1 MAWQG
6 QLRGVGG
13 LGRRV
18 DGGPLAQATTAGMQC
33 RPNLIANSVGRQ
45 RKVMVM
51 CSRCGGRRSAVRRQ
65 RAKFDPAMAACAV
78 LHRGGRSAPHRQ
90 QRGQRHRQNNTDLV
104 CAKQLIWRDL
114 PAGHATRHASIRP
127 RPAGQR
133 LGLDLSLGL
142 GAGLEIA
149 SDTPAFICRLASAV
163 AWPRKPPAT
172 RFAVLSHM
180 LMKGFFF
187 NQGLAISLLARSI
200 KLPGPAAHPCAWP
213 FGHPTQP
220 CRVTRPWP
228 SGTSRSALP

>member
-1 MAWQG
+1 
-6 QLRGVGG
+6 
-13 LGRRV
+13 
-18 DGGPLAQATTAGMQC
+18 MQC

-51 CSRCGGRRSAVRRQ
+51 CSRCGGRRGAVRRQ
-65 RAKFDPAMAACAV
+65 GAEFDLAMAACGA
-78 LHRGGRSAPHRQ
+78 LHRGGRNAAYRQ
-90 QRGQRHRQNNTDLV
+90 QRGQRHQQKNTNHF
-104 CAKQLIWRDL
+104 CAGQLIWRHL
-114 PAGHATRHASIRP
+114 PAGHATRHASIRALP
-127 RPAGQR
+127 TGQR

-149 SDTPAFICRLASAV
+149 SDTPAFTCRLASAV
-163 AWPRKPPAT
+163 AWPRKLPAT

-187 NQGLAISLLARSI
+187 NQGLAISLLAGSI